1 MSDSTLNRGTKNF
14 AHRRPHKVWPR
25 KAHVIIFESIL
36 IGAAII
42 EGLKFLWFL
51 IQR

>member
-1 MSDSTLNRGTKNF
+1 MSESTLNRAMKNF
-14 AHRRPHKVWPR
+14 THRRSHKLWPR

-51 IQR
+51 IHR

>member
-1 MSDSTLNRGTKNF
+1 MSDSTINRGTKNI
-14 AHRRPHKVWPR
+14 AHRRYKKLWPR

-42 EGLKFLWFL
+42 EGIKFLWFL